1 MSNQNIG
8 TCGFALFCII
18 VFIFVAPFL
27 FFSSGL
33 VFVNVSFSSG
43 YLLTFF
49 THDTRVI
56 WYLWLKIYFM
66 SNIPNIP
73 QGGLPL
79 PFHWLLYTSHE
90 ERTQGGR
97 QTVRWE
103 EKCCFSSYTLI
114 SSHQGNIDVND
125 QGHLAKQTFQK
136 LRKTILKIPNHN
148 KRKTRGTWPTSN
160 TQESLGAPGV
170 PRSHPTS
177 PQ

>member
-1 MSNQNIG
+1 MIVFFFVLVFAFIFFCVWVLMSNQNIG

-27 FFSSGL
+27 FVSSGL

-56 WYLWLKIYFM
+56 WYLWLKMYFM
-66 SNIPNIP
+66 SNFPNIP

-79 PFHWLLYTSHE
+79 PFYWLLYTSHE

-97 QTVRWE
+97 QTVRWK
-103 EKCCFSSYTLI
+103 EKYCFSSYPYWFQVSRVTLTWLT
-114 SSHQGNIDVND
+114 S
-125 QGHLAKQTFQK
+125 
-136 LRKTILKIPNHN
+136 
-148 KRKTRGTWPTSN
+148 GTWSIRHSKN
-160 TQESLGAPGV
+160 WRKKLSL
-170 PRSHPTS
+170 RS
-177 PQ
+177 

>member
-1 MSNQNIG
+1 MSIDVYSKLRDVWLWQSR
-8 TCGFALFCII
+8 FALFCII

-27 FFSSGL
+27 SVSSGL

-90 ERTQGGR
+90 ERTQGRR
-97 QTVRWE
+97 QTVRWK
-103 EKCCFSSYTLI
+103 EKDYFSSCPYWFQVSRVTLTWLTSGTWSI
-114 SSHQGNIDVND
+114 RHSKNWRKKRN
-125 QGHLAKQTFQK
+125 K
-136 LRKTILKIPNHN
+136 LFVGTILIKN
-148 KRKTRGTWPTSN
+148 GTISMKVGTI
-160 TQESLGAPGV
+160 AV
-170 PRSHPTS
+170 R
-177 PQ
+177 